1 MVAVKIIVKKKTI
14 EIMVKLQVRKNK
26 SIDDVDGR
34 NNEIWVLF

>member
-26 SIDDVDGR
+26 SINDVDGR